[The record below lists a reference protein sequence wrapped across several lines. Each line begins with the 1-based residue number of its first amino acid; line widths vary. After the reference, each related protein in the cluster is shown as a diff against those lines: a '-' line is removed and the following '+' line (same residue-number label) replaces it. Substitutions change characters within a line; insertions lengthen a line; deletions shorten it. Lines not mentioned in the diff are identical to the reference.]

1 VEGRWLA
8 LHGFCLQLLFFTRER
23 GCCCFSSQENVAGRI
38 SAAFLLQILRRHA
51 THDWIRSRLGSA
63 ESARLSMG
71 RQLGSPAQLGSSASV
86 KKMFRSATLSIASSC
101 RPFAPADSKKKTS
114 FACAADSLELSPLP
128 AVVPL
133 TLSPSPWDPCQALF
147 QYCDVGCFS
156 MAPTTVTGSLACVC
170 IFVVFAFVSFSRQ
183 ASLPAFSHCSSTCV
197 SGADYR

>member
-1 VEGRWLA
+1 LAGTTWILPAAAFLHERTWL
-8 LHGFCLQLLFFTRER
+8 LLLFFTGER
-23 GCCCFSSQENVAGRI
+23 GWENLRSFSPPDSPSPRNPRLDQEVV
-38 SAAFLLQILRRHA
+38 
-51 THDWIRSRLGSA
+51 DSA

-86 KKMFRSATLSIASSC
+86 KKMFRSATLSTASSC

-147 QYCDVGCFS
+147 QCCDVGCFS

>member
-1 VEGRWLA
+1 LAGTTWILPAAAFLHERTWL
-8 LHGFCLQLLFFTRER
+8 LLLFFTGER
-23 GCCCFSSQENVAGRI
+23 GWENLSSFSPPDSPSPRNPRLDQEVV
-38 SAAFLLQILRRHA
+38 
-51 THDWIRSRLGSA
+51 DSA

-147 QYCDVGCFS
+147 QCCDVGCFS